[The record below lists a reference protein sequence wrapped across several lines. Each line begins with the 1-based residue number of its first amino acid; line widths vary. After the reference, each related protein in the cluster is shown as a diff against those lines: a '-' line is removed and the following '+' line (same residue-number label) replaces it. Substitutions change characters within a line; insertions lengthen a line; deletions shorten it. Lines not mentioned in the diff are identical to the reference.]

1 MRILPSSV
9 RKGLSRAAAHLL
21 IGAQAVAFAGSAAGV
36 PVTPG
41 AGDQPSAKHLVMLYR
56 KETDSS
62 PNRLDPTVQATTLAL
77 QHEFLNRQ
85 YQITEPSAE
94 AYRAMDQGPG
104 VIVTFAPDAGMS
116 MVYSVYASMRPEP
129 GTDIAIAEVRI
140 EARVFV
146 GSTLL
151 SAEQARGQIQTRTDP
166 ALQKYGE
173 ARGYEIAAQRAAVD
187 LANRVNTRLSA
198 LGADEIVNLMAAD
211 KTEATSFV
219 LVTPPDASPSA
230 SPGSAAPTQ
239 PPASPSAPDS
249 SAAGPSTPA
258 KRWLLTVGVSDYSK
272 ATGFAG
278 AGTHDNDL
286 PGTPTDVKNVQR
298 TLKGFGF
305 DDATTIQL
313 FDRSATTGAVRAAL
327 ERLTASAGANDVAV
341 LYISTHGMER
351 NYGKA
356 GMTMPVFYDTNVGA
370 DPNNLLDFAELVKLF
385 SRIPAKQ
392 LIMFIDACH
401 SGGAAKQMTTVAI
414 SMRSVDVVHSGGSPD
429 IARVLTAAKGIRG
442 DIAVMSAA
450 RTDETA
456 LDLGPSVGGL
466 FTSKLMSALATT
478 RGATP
483 LEEMYKNYV
492 WSPVIEYCRKNPA
505 GEPPCQHP
513 VLGYG
518 GSGNMIR
525 FGAAAP

>member
-1 MRILPSSV
+1 MRTLPVSMLGHA
-9 RKGLSRAAAHLL
+9 RWMTRLLL
-21 IGAQAVAFAGSAAGV
+21 IGVQVAAFAGNAGGAPITPAA
-36 PVTPG
+36 
-41 AGDQPSAKHLVMLYR
+41 DNQPLAKHLVMLYR

-77 QHEFLNRQ
+77 EHEFLSRQ

-151 SAEQARGQIQTRTDP
+151 SAEQGRGQIQTRTDP

-173 ARGYEIAAQRAAVD
+173 ARGYEIAAQRAAID
-187 LANRVNTRLSA
+187 LANRVNTRLSG
-198 LGADEIVNLMAAD
+198 LRADEIANMIAAD
-211 KTEATSFV
+211 RTEATNFV
-219 LVTPPDASPSA
+219 LVVPPSA
-230 SPGSAAPTQ
+230 SQSPEGAAEQQPA
-239 PPASPSAPDS
+239 PPAIPDS
-249 SAAGPSTPA
+249 NGQSPPT
-258 KRWLLTVGVSDYSK
+258 KRWLLTIGVSDYSK

-278 AGTHDNDL
+278 AGTHENDL
-286 PGTPTDVKNVQR
+286 PGTPTDVKNVRR
-298 TLKGFGF
+298 TLGAFGF
-305 DDATTIQL
+305 EDATTIQL
-313 FDRSATTGAVRAAL
+313 FDRSATTSAVRAAL
-327 ERLTASAGANDVAV
+327 ERLTAEAGTNDLAV

-356 GMTMPVFYDTNVGA
+356 GMTMPVFFDTNVGA
-370 DPNNLLDFAELVKLF
+370 DPNGLLDFAELVKLF

-401 SGGAAKQMTTVAI
+401 SGGAASRMTTVAI
-414 SMRSVDVVHSGGSPD
+414 SLRSVEVTHSGGSPD
-429 IARVLTAAKGIRG
+429 IARVLTAAKGIRS

-466 FTSKLMSALATT
+466 FTSKLMNALTTT

-483 LEEMYKNYV
+483 LEDVYKNYV
-492 WSPVIEYCRKNPA
+492 WNPVSEFCKKNSV

-518 GSGNMIR
+518 GAGNRIR
-525 FGAAAP
+525 FGAATP

>member
-9 RKGLSRAAAHLL
+9 LKSLSRTAARLL
-21 IGAQAVAFAGSAAGV
+21 IGAQAVAFGGGAASAPAMPAAG
-36 PVTPG
+36 G
-41 AGDQPSAKHLVMLYR
+41 QPSAKHLVMLYR

-77 QHEFLNRQ
+77 EHEFLNRQ

-129 GTDIAIAEVRI
+129 GTEIAIAEVRI

-198 LGADEIVNLMAAD
+198 LGADELANLMAAD

-230 SPGSAAPTQ
+230 SPAPAAPAQ
-239 PPASPSAPDS
+239 PPASPAAPDS
-249 SAAGPSTPA
+249 SAGGPSPPA

-272 ATGFAG
+272 ATGFVG

-305 DDATTIQL
+305 EDATTTQL

-327 ERLTASAGANDVAV
+327 ERLATTAGTNDIAV

-414 SMRSVDVVHSGGSPD
+414 SMRSIDVVHSGGSPD
-429 IARVLTAAKGIRG
+429 IARVLTAAKGIRA

-466 FTSKLMSALATT
+466 FTSKLMTALTAT

-483 LEEMYKNYV
+483 LEEMYKNDV
-492 WSPVIEYCRKNPA
+492 WSQVIEYCRKNPA

-518 GSGNMIR
+518 GAGNLIR

>member
-1 MRILPSSV
+1 MRTLPVSTLGHA
-9 RKGLSRAAAHLL
+9 RWMTRLLL
-21 IGAQAVAFAGSAAGV
+21 IGVQVAAFAGNAGSA
-36 PVTPG
+36 PITP
-41 AGDQPSAKHLVMLYR
+41 AADNQPLAKHLVMLYR

-77 QHEFLNRQ
+77 EHEFLSRQ

-151 SAEQARGQIQTRTDP
+151 SAEQGRGQIQTRTDP

-173 ARGYEIAAQRAAVD
+173 ARGYEIAAQRAAID
-187 LANRVNTRLSA
+187 LANRVNTRLSG
-198 LGADEIVNLMAAD
+198 LRADEIANMIAAD
-211 KTEATSFV
+211 RTEATNFA
-219 LVTPPDASPSA
+219 LVVPPSA
-230 SPGSAAPTQ
+230 SQSPDGAAAEQ
-239 PPASPSAPDS
+239 PPAPPAIPDANGQSPP
-249 SAAGPSTPA
+249 T
-258 KRWLLTVGVSDYSK
+258 KRWLLTIGVSDYSK

-278 AGTHDNDL
+278 AGTHENDL
-286 PGTPTDVKNVQR
+286 PGTPTDVKNVRR
-298 TLKGFGF
+298 TLGAFGF
-305 DDATTIQL
+305 EDATTIQL
-313 FDRSATTGAVRAAL
+313 FDRSATTSAVRAAL
-327 ERLTASAGANDVAV
+327 ERLTAEAGTNDLAV

-356 GMTMPVFYDTNVGA
+356 GMTMPVFFDTNVGA
-370 DPNNLLDFAELVKLF
+370 DPNGLLDFAELVKLF

-401 SGGAAKQMTTVAI
+401 SGGAASRMTTVAI
-414 SMRSVDVVHSGGSPD
+414 SMRSVEVSHSGGSPD
-429 IARVLTAAKGIRG
+429 IARVLTAAKGIRS

-466 FTSKLMSALATT
+466 FTSKLMNALTTT

-483 LEEMYKNYV
+483 LEEVYKNYV
-492 WSPVIEYCRKNPA
+492 WSPVSEFCKKNSV

-518 GSGNMIR
+518 GAGNRIR
-525 FGAAAP
+525 FGAATP

>member
-1 MRILPSSV
+1 
-9 RKGLSRAAAHLL
+9 
-21 IGAQAVAFAGSAAGV
+21 
-36 PVTPG
+36 
-41 AGDQPSAKHLVMLYR
+41 MLYR

-198 LGADEIVNLMAAD
+198 LGADEIANLMAAD

-230 SPGSAAPTQ
+230 SPGPAPPAQ
-239 PPASPSAPDS
+239 PPASPAAPDS

-286 PGTPTDVKNVQR
+286 PGTPTDVKNVQH

-313 FDRSATTGAVRAAL
+313 FDRSATTIAVRSAL
-327 ERLTASAGANDVAV
+327 ERLAASAGANDVAV

-518 GSGNMIR
+518 GAGNMIR

>member
-1 MRILPSSV
+1 MRTPPLSPLQRV
-9 RKGLSRAAAHLL
+9 RWTARLFL
-21 IGAQAVAFAGSAAGV
+21 IGVQFAVFAGAARSAPIA
-36 PVTPG
+36 PA
-41 AGDQPSAKHLVMLYR
+41 AGDQSLAKHLVMLYR

-77 QHEFLNRQ
+77 EHEFLSRQ

-146 GSTLL
+146 GSALL
-151 SAEQARGQIQTRTDP
+151 SAEQGRGQIQTRTDP

-173 ARGYEIAAQRAAVD
+173 ARGYEIAAQRAAID
-187 LANRVNTRLSA
+187 LANRVNTRLSG
-198 LGADEIVNLMAAD
+198 LRADEIADMIAAD
-211 KTEATSFV
+211 KTEATAFV
-219 LVTPPDASPSA
+219 LVTPPSA
-230 SPGSAAPTQ
+230 SQSPDGAAAPPQ
-239 PPASPSAPDS
+239 PPTPPATPDS
-249 SAAGPSTPA
+249 SGQSPPT
-258 KRWLLTVGVSDYSK
+258 KRWLLTIGVSDYSK
-272 ATGFAG
+272 VTGFAG
-278 AGTHDNDL
+278 AGTHEHDL
-286 PGTPTDVKNVQR
+286 PGTPTDVKNVRR
-298 TLKGFGF
+298 TLGAFGF
-305 DDATTIQL
+305 EDSTTIQL
-313 FDRSATTGAVRAAL
+313 FDRSATTSAVRAAL
-327 ERLTASAGANDVAV
+327 ERLTAEAGTNDLAV

-356 GMTMPVFYDTNVGA
+356 GMTMPVFFDTNVGA
-370 DPNNLLDFAELVKLF
+370 DPNSLLDFAELVKLF

-401 SGGAAKQMTTVAI
+401 SGGAATRMTTVAI
-414 SMRSVDVVHSGGSPD
+414 SLRSVDVTHSGGSPD
-429 IARVLTAAKGIRG
+429 IARVLTAAKGIRS

-450 RTDETA
+450 RTDESA

-466 FTSKLMSALATT
+466 FTSRLMEALTTT

-483 LEEMYKNYV
+483 LEEVYKNYV
-492 WSPVIEYCRKNPA
+492 WSPVLEYCKKNPPV
-505 GEPPCQHP
+505 EPPCQHP

-518 GSGNMIR
+518 GAGNMIR
-525 FGAAAP
+525 FGTAAP

>member
-1 MRILPSSV
+1 MRILRSSV
-9 RKGLSRAAAHLL
+9 RKHLRRTAAHFL
-21 IGAQAVAFAGSAAGV
+21 IGVQAVAFAA
-36 PVTPG
+36 G
-41 AGDQPSAKHLVMLYR
+41 AGAAPVVPAADNQPLAKHLVMLYR

-77 QHEFLNRQ
+77 EHEFLNRQ

-94 AYRAMDQGPG
+94 AYHAMDQGPG

-173 ARGYEIAAQRAAVD
+173 ARGYEIAAQRAAID
-187 LANRVNTRLSA
+187 LANRVNTRLSG
-198 LGADEIVNLMAAD
+198 LGAGEIANMIAAD
-211 KTEATSFV
+211 KTEATTFV
-219 LVTPPDASPSA
+219 LVMPPGASPSA
-230 SPGSAAPTQ
+230 ETGPAAQPPGPPAPT
-239 PPASPSAPDS
+239 DS
-249 SAAGPSTPA
+249 SATGPTPPG
-258 KRWLLTVGVSDYSK
+258 KRWLLTIGVSDYSK

-305 DDATTIQL
+305 DDASTIQL

-327 ERLTASAGANDVAV
+327 ERLAATAGANDVAV

-370 DPNNLLDFAELVKLF
+370 DPNSLLDFAELVKLF

-414 SMRSVDVVHSGGSPD
+414 SMRSVEVTHSGGSPD
-429 IARVLTAAKGIRG
+429 IARVLTAAKGMRG

-466 FTSKLMSALATT
+466 FTSKLMNALTAT

-492 WSPVIEYCRKNPA
+492 WSPVIEYCKNNPA

-518 GSGNMIR
+518 GAGNMIR
-525 FGAAAP
+525 FGGATP

>member
-1 MRILPSSV
+1 MRTLPSSTLTRARWMV
-9 RKGLSRAAAHLL
+9 RLFL
-21 IGAQAVAFAGSAAGV
+21 IGVQVAAFAGGASSAPITPAAGNQSL
-36 PVTPG
+36 
-41 AGDQPSAKHLVMLYR
+41 DKHLVMLYR

-77 QHEFLNRQ
+77 EHEFLSRQ
-85 YQITEPSAE
+85 YQITQPSAE

-151 SAEQARGQIQTRTDP
+151 SAEQGRGQIQTRTDP

-173 ARGYEIAAQRAAVD
+173 TRGYEIAAQRAAID
-187 LANRVNTRLSA
+187 LANRVNTRLSG
-198 LGADEIVNLMAAD
+198 LSADEVANMIGAD
-211 KTEATSFV
+211 KTEATTFV
-219 LVTPPDASPSA
+219 LVTPPSA
-230 SPGSAAPTQ
+230 SQSPDGAAAPPQ
-239 PPASPSAPDS
+239 PPTLPAIPDS
-249 SAAGPSTPA
+249 SGQSPPA
-258 KRWLLTVGVSDYSK
+258 KRWLLTIGVSDYSK
-272 ATGFAG
+272 VTGFAG
-278 AGTHDNDL
+278 AGTHEHDL
-286 PGTPTDVKNVQR
+286 PGTPTDVKNVRR
-298 TLKGFGF
+298 TLRAFGF
-305 DDATTIQL
+305 EDSTTIQL
-313 FDRSATTGAVRAAL
+313 FDRSATTSAVRAAL
-327 ERLTASAGANDVAV
+327 ERLTAEAGTNDLAV

-351 NYGKA
+351 DYGKA
-356 GMTMPVFYDTNVGA
+356 GMTMPVFFDTNVGA
-370 DPNNLLDFAELVKLF
+370 DPNSLLDFAELVKLF

-401 SGGAAKQMTTVAI
+401 SGGAARRMTTVAI
-414 SMRSVDVVHSGGSPD
+414 SLRSVDVTHSGGSPD
-429 IARVLTAAKGIRG
+429 IARVLTAAKGIRS

-450 RTDETA
+450 RTDESA

-466 FTSKLMSALATT
+466 FTSRLMTALTTT

-483 LEEMYKNYV
+483 LEDVYKNYV
-492 WSPVIEYCRKNPA
+492 WSPVIEYCKKNPPV
-505 GEPPCQHP
+505 EPPCQHP

-518 GSGNMIR
+518 GAGNMIR
-525 FGAAAP
+525 FGAAGP